1 MKIRILTLCIL
12 ASACCVLADVNVNV
26 VPEDIFAAINLHDM
40 KVLTNMLKV
49 DKDKVLAS
57 RTTGGITPLH
67 YAASLDNTEAVYRLL
82 EVGVKPDIRSEG
94 SQTTPLHWASD
105 KGAEDS
111 LRLLIQKGADVN
123 AQAKNGFTPLHF
135 VAKSADPSL
144 AKYLIDAG
152 ASINALDNKGNTP
165 LHIASFFGNGK
176 VVAFLL
182 QVGANS
188 SITNAEGNT
197 AVALAKDEQTSQFF
211 TPQPSPTKVPSGEVV
226 ASVPSNVTSP
236 TAVPLTNPTQLT
248 EGTSSE
254 IKQLPQ
260 PSESVSSTRLS
271 VGEQYRKFLNDPNTI
286 RLDDGSAYQGEMHN
300 GKFNGFGVLCNQNR
314 ERYEGEWKN
323 GVKSGVGTYTYP
335 NGDSYA
341 GGWRN
346 NVPHGAGVFA
356 FANGGRIKGTW
367 KNGILAEGQGS
378 YISATDGSKFYGQW
392 KDSELVSTHSWTDS
406 DSE

>member
-1 MKIRILTLCIL
+1 MNVRLLSLCIL
-12 ASACCVLADVNVNV
+12 ASASFVLADVNVNV
-26 VPEDIFAAINLHDM
+26 IPEDIFAAINLHDM
-40 KVLTNMLKV
+40 SVINNMLKA

-57 RTTGGITPLH
+57 RTTAGITPLH

-82 EVGVKPDIRSEG
+82 EAGVKPDILATG
-94 SQTTPLHWASD
+94 SLTTPLHWAAD

-111 LRLLIQKGADVN
+111 LRLLIGKGADVN
-123 AQAKNGFTPLHF
+123 AKAKNGFTPLHF
-135 VAKSADPSL
+135 AAKAADPGLS
-144 AKYLIDAG
+144 KYLIDAG
-152 ASINALDNKGNTP
+152 ASINALDSKGNTP

-176 VVAFLL
+176 ALAFLL

-188 SITNAEGNT
+188 SLTNAEGNT

-211 TPQPSPTKVPSGEVV
+211 TPQPSPTKVPSGEV
-226 ASVPSNVTSP
+226 AANAPSNVTSP

-248 EGTSSE
+248 EETVPK

-260 PSESVSSTRLS
+260 PSEAVSSNRLS
-271 VGEQYRKFLNDPNTI
+271 VGEEYRKFLNDPNTI
-286 RLDDGSAYQGEMHN
+286 KLDDGSAYQGEMHN

-341 GGWRN
+341 GGWKN
-346 NVPHGAGVFA
+346 NVPHGTGVFA
-356 FANGGRIKGTW
+356 FANGGRVKGTW
-367 KNGILAEGQGS
+367 KNGILADGHGS

-392 KDSELVSTHSWTDS
+392 KDNNLVSTHAWSDS

>member
-1 MKIRILTLCIL
+1 MKVRLLSLCIL
-12 ASACCVLADVNVNV
+12 ASASFVWADVNVNV
-26 VPEDIFAAINLHDM
+26 IPEDIFAAINLHDM
-40 KVLTNMLKV
+40 SVINNMLKA

-57 RTTGGITPLH
+57 RTTAGITPLH

-82 EVGVKPDIRSEG
+82 EAGVKPDILATG
-94 SQTTPLHWASD
+94 SLTTPLHWAAD

-111 LRLLIQKGADVN
+111 LRLLIEKGADVN
-123 AQAKNGFTPLHF
+123 AKAKNGYTPLHF
-135 VAKSADPSL
+135 AAKAADPSL
-144 AKYLIDAG
+144 SKYLIDAG
-152 ASINALDNKGNTP
+152 ASINALDSKGNTP

-188 SITNAEGNT
+188 SMTNAEGNT
-197 AVALAKDEQTSQFF
+197 AVALAKDEQTSKLF
-211 TPQPSPTKVPSGEVV
+211 TLQPTMAKIPSAEVVVNPPVTSLANPSPL
-226 ASVPSNVTSP
+226 
-236 TAVPLTNPTQLT
+236 TAEKTT
-248 EGTSSE
+248 E
-254 IKQLPQ
+254 IKQHPQ
-260 PSESVSSTRLS
+260 PSEAVSSNRLS

-341 GGWRN
+341 GGWKN
-346 NVPHGAGVFA
+346 NVPHGTGVFA
-356 FANGGRIKGTW
+356 FANGGRVKGTW
-367 KNGILAEGQGS
+367 KNGILADGHGS

-392 KDSELVSTHSWTDS
+392 KDNNLVSTHAWSDTDS
-406 DSE
+406 E